1 MERVPQE
8 IEYELEISGQLS
20 ELLQYA
26 YMTISHSS
34 AEEMD
39 VPHLVQGMLQLEDS
53 WAGYLLKETVGEDM
67 PEFLSSLISNYEHM
81 NQFQE
86 ETSSE
91 QEKSEPWRNY
101 VTCLN
106 EGLQDRNP
114 LIGRNV
120 ELERTIQVLCRKKK
134 RTTLCTWVNREWE
147 KPHWSTDWLHV

>member
-1 MERVPQE
+1 
-8 IEYELEISGQLS
+8 
-20 ELLQYA
+20 
-26 YMTISHSS
+26 
-34 AEEMD
+34 
-39 VPHLVQGMLQLEDS
+39 
-53 WAGYLLKETVGEDM
+53 M

-120 ELERTIQVLCRKKK
+120 ELERTIQVLCRK
-134 RTTLCTWVNREWE
+134 E
-147 KPHWSTDWLHV
+147 KNNPLHVGEPGVGKTALVYGLAARIEAGNVPERLTGCRTNWI

>member
-1 MERVPQE
+1 MGR
-8 IEYELEISGQLS
+8 LS
-20 ELLQYA
+20 A
-26 YMTISHSS
+26 
-34 AEEMD
+34 
-39 VPHLVQGMLQLEDS
+39 
-53 WAGYLLKETVGEDM
+53 KETVGEDM

-101 VTCLN
+101 VTSLN

-120 ELERTIQVLCRKKK
+120 ELERTIQVLCRKEKNNP
-134 RTTLCTWVNREWE
+134 LHVGEPGVG
-147 KPHWSTDWLHV
+147 KPHWSTD